1 MTFCCM
7 ELCCRVNWTPAQN
20 RLFNGMVNILNSD
33 HLARLACA
41 GVSNEPIIR
50 RTVIDKSVKR
60 VRRLMATVSWDTKL
74 TQWLHQLLID
84 NLSTQYLAAYLD
96 ILQVSRVDILLN
108 TLKQT
113 CSETYVACKIG
124 LIVNS

>member
-1 MTFCCM
+1 MKYHSFCCR
-7 ELCCRVNWTPAQN
+7 ELYYRVNWTPAQN

-41 GVSNEPIIR
+41 GSCNEPILR
-50 RTVIDKSVKR
+50 RTLIDKSVKR

-96 ILQVSRVDILLN
+96 ILQVS
-108 TLKQT
+108 
-113 CSETYVACKIG
+113 
-124 LIVNS
+124 